1 MARYIDANIALDK
14 MKNWHTQ
21 ERLMDCVR
29 NTPTVDVVEV
39 VRCRN
44 CKYAYF
50 RYNTKDTLQE
60 IYACEKRPAGRAHKK
75 VSGDFF
81 CGHGERRDT

>member
-39 VRCRN
+39 VRC
-44 CKYAYF
+44 
-50 RYNTKDTLQE
+50 KDCLYSTAATNIAGNVLRL
-60 IYACEKRPAGRAHKK
+60 CEYEDNPRL
-75 VSGDFF
+75 VGDTHF
-81 CGHGERRDT
+81 CSYGERSDT